1 MFVLIV
7 THIMNKPQY
16 YCGID
21 PDSVKSAIC
30 INDGSGDL
38 DYFKLDLYELHN
50 FFKMWNM
57 QSKAVINLEA
67 GWLNKKSNWHKGYY
81 KNGKYIKNSE
91 ATNELISKHT
101 GENHNSGKQIEL
113 ILTKLGYKVNLV
125 MPLGKITNQKIFD
138 AASGTKGV
146 KNADLRDSIM
156 LSLHKTQY

>member
-57 QSKAVINLEA
+57 QDKAVINVEA
-67 GWLNKKSNWHKGYY
+67 GWLNKKSNFHGISGSRGERVA
-81 KNGKYIKNSE
+81 KNV
-91 ATNELISKHT
+91 
-101 GENHNSGKQIEL
+101 GENHNTGKQIVL
-113 ILTKLGYKVNLV
+113 ILEKLGYNVNLIH
-125 MPLGKITNQKIFD
+125 PLGKITNQAVFD
-138 AASGTKGV
+138 AASGTKNV
-146 KNADLRDSIM
+146 KSQDLRDSIM